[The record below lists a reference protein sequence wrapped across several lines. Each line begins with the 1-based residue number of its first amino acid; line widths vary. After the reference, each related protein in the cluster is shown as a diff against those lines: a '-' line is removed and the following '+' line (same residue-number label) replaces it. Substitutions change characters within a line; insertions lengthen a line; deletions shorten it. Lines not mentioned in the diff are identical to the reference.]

1 MVHSSFTTYITR
13 AIFITTLIASSA
25 VFSAANVAAG
35 KAKAV
40 TCIGCHGPEGIAFA
54 PNFPNLAG
62 QKAFYLATA
71 IQSYRTGERN
81 DPTMKAMV
89 AGLTDADVANLA
101 AYYASLPRK

>member
-1 MVHSSFTTYITR
+1 MVHSYFSTYITR
-13 AIFITTLIASSA
+13 ALFVTALMASSA
-25 VFSAANVAAG
+25 VYSAADVKAG
-35 KAKAV
+35 KAKSAA
-40 TCIGCHGPEGIAFA
+40 CGGCHGPQGISFA

-89 AGLTDADVANLA
+89 AGLTDDDVANLA
-101 AYYASLPRK
+101 AYYSSLPRK